1 MLFSSVTFLF
11 FFLPLV
17 FGLYYV
23 VPKNFKNYVLL
34 FFSIVFYAW
43 GGLLY
48 LPLLLISIFINY
60 IFGLKIGKYQEDIKS
75 KKRVL
80 IISIIFNILFL
91 GVFKYTN
98 FIVDNIN
105 ILFNYSVYY
114 IVCHYLIC
122 LTTFRYKFIHIYL
135 V

>member
-11 FFLPLV
+11 FFLPIVL
-17 FGLYYV
+17 GLYYI

-60 IFGLKIGKYQEDIKS
+60 IFGILIDKYNDDKKKS
-75 KKRVL
+75 C
-80 IISIIFNILFL
+80 IN
-91 GVFKYTN
+91 
-98 FIVDNIN
+98 NIN
-105 ILFNYSVYY
+105 NI
-114 IVCHYLIC
+114 
-122 LTTFRYKFIHIYL
+122 
-135 V
+135 